1 MNSIMGLFDKVT
13 DAVGEA
19 TDVAQEK
26 AEEAQEKA
34 ENMEDRAKKVNE
46 EGADFRDLEEM
57 PPKQQE
63 ILGKVMF
70 PDEEF
75 VMSIRLA
82 GMRNPP
88 YLTVTDKRL
97 LKTTPETIGYDS
109 ESFDLSSISE
119 VGFDEGLMS
128 AKLKISGSGIEEEY
142 EIKKKYHENIDEFQQ
157 EIYSRK

>member
-1 MNSIMGLFDKVT
+1 MGLFDKVT

-19 TDVAQEK
+19 TSQAKDAAQQK
-26 AEEAQEKA
+26 AEEAKENA
-34 ENMEDRAKKVNE
+34 EDMSDRAEKISE
-46 EGADFRDLEEM
+46 DGADFRELDEM
-57 PPKQQE
+57 PPKQQK
-63 ILGKVMF
+63 ILEKVLF

-75 VMSIRLA
+75 VMSIRLV

-97 LKTTPETIGYDS
+97 LKTTPETVGYDS

-128 AKLKISGSGIEEEY
+128 AKLTIAGSGIDEEY